1 MRRLARE
8 LGVDLSSTIRGT
20 GRKGRITKEDVAEAA
35 AARRPRRPAAAG
47 APRSPGL
54 NLAPWPKVNFERF
67 GEVERQ
73 PLTRIQKISGPNLAR
88 NWVMIPHVT
97 HNDEA
102 DITELEAFRKRTNA
116 EQSEAKVTM
125 VALLA
130 KAVVASLKAYP
141 VVNSSL
147 DGDDLVL
154 KRYYNIGFAADT
166 PNGLV
171 VPVIKDADSKGI
183 LEIAQGPDDAVQEG
197 ARRQARPAATCRA
210 RRSRS
215 PRWAGSAARASRRSS
230 TRPRSRSS
238 ASRARP

>member
-1 MRRLARE
+1 
-8 LGVDLSSTIRGT
+8 
-20 GRKGRITKEDVAEAA
+20 
-35 AARRPRRPAAAG
+35 
-47 APRSPGL
+47 
-54 NLAPWPKVNFERF
+54 
-67 GEVERQ
+67 
-73 PLTRIQKISGPNLAR
+73 
-88 NWVMIPHVT
+88 MIPHVT

-171 VPVIKDADSKGI
+171 VPVIKDADTQGHPRDR
-183 LEIAQGPDDAVQEG
+183 QGPDDAV
-197 ARRQARPAATCRA
+197 RA
-210 RRSRS
+210 RRATGKLGR
-215 PRWAGSAARASRRSS
+215 RRHAGRDVHDLVAGRDRRH
-230 TRPRSRSS
+230 RLHADRQ
-238 ASRARP
+238 RARGRDPRRHALGHEAGLERLASSCRG